1 MKNYITELTKVLEKR
16 THHKPYDT
24 NMLWSE
30 FEKQYS
36 IILPKDFKD
45 FINFYGVGG
54 INNFIWIL
62 NPFEKDQNINFITK
76 KNILLSSYEH
86 SKKQYPNLYP
96 FDIYPSEGGIIP
108 WGFTDN
114 GDELYWKSSLIED
127 WLIVIY
133 ESRSSEYFEYDMSFT
148 EFLYKLV
155 TSQIRC
161 DDIFEEYKSEVYFE

>member
-1 MKNYITELTKVLEKR
+1 MTELIKVLENR
-16 THHKPYDT
+16 TNNNPYDT
-24 NMLWSE
+24 NMLWDE
-30 FEKQYS
+30 FEKQYA

-86 SKKQYPNLYP
+86 SKKQYPNLYT
-96 FDIYPSEGGIIP
+96 FDIYPSESGLIP

-127 WLIVIY
+127 WSIVIY
-133 ESRSSEYFEYDMSFT
+133 ESRNSISTQHRHYYEAYLWAIEHGIKEYN
-148 EFLYKLV
+148 V
-155 TSQIRC
+155 
-161 DDIFEEYKSEVYFE
+161 